1 MTIAKLRTRPHS
13 ANGSGSK
20 PHLTVAKSGNGIGHH
35 SSARPKL
42 GLMLVDDEPTFLRIA
57 QLFLQTHYRN
67 EIDILGTA
75 NSGEECLSKAQ
86 MLAPQVVLM
95 DLNMPGLSGLQT
107 IPLLR
112 IMFPEM
118 RIIALTLNDSEN
130 ARRAVLAAGGNE
142 LVSKAT
148 MSTDLMP
155 AIRRVMS
162 YDQAMLELAKV

>member
-1 MTIAKLRTRPHS
+1 MTIARLKTRS
-13 ANGSGSK
+13 YNGSGSK
-20 PHLTVAKSGNGIGHH
+20 PHLTIAKSGNGNGQRGSPH
-35 SSARPKL
+35 PKFSV
-42 GLMLVDDEPTFLRIA
+42 MLVDDEPTFLRIT
-57 QLFLQTHYRN
+57 QLFLQTHYRG

-75 NSGEECLSKAQ
+75 NSGEECLSKVQ
-86 MLAPQVVLM
+86 LLAPQIVLM

-118 RIIALTLNDSEN
+118 RIIALTLNDSET
-130 ARRAVLAAGGNE
+130 ARRAVLAAGGND

-162 YDQAMLELAKV
+162 YDQVMLELAEA